1 MVSAF
6 LEVSPLVGVSLLGL
20 LAAVLILL
28 LVTVTLFNKLTRKLK
43 EYETAHITLQTCLT
57 GKSLD
62 TLLEEYLKSVE
73 LVKDQNAA
81 FSLRLDK
88 IERKLR
94 LAADRVE
101 IVRFSA
107 FQGMGSDLSFAVA
120 MLNQEGNGV
129 VLSSINNREETRLY
143 AKPVMG
149 GKSNHNLSSEEIEV
163 IARAQTGEKI

>member
-1 MVSAF
+1 MSAF

-20 LAAVLILL
+20 LTAVLILL
-28 LVTVTLFNKLTRKLK
+28 FVTVTLFNKLSRNMK
-43 EYETAHITLQTCLT
+43 EYEAAHITLQTCLT

-73 LVKDQNAA
+73 LVKDRNAA

-101 IVRFSA
+101 MVRFSA
-107 FQGMGSDLSFAVA
+107 FQDMGSELSFAVA